1 MAFLKN
7 YMNHLGN
14 SNIMQI
20 LPDKK
25 KWVNAAVHFI
35 KPA

>member
-7 YMNHLGN
+7 YTNHLGN
-14 SNIMQI
+14 SYIMQI

-25 KWVNAAVHFI
+25 KWENSAAQFI